1 MGEPDLEELR
11 AWSEQV
17 ATFFASMAGWPP
29 ITGRVLGWLMVC
41 DPAEQSAADIVEAT
55 GASRASLTST
65 MRMLVASGMVR
76 RLTRAGG
83 RTTYFRIDDNAWS
96 QVLRQRFQLVAAFA
110 KITGD
115 GVQLLGE
122 GSPRSA
128 RVRAA
133 HDIFRWFDQEIEPLW
148 RRYEAGR

>member
-1 MGEPDLEELR
+1 
-11 AWSEQV
+11 V

-41 DPAEQSAADIVEAT
+41 DPAEQSAADIVAAT

-65 MRMLVASGMVR
+65 MRMLTAAGMVR

-83 RTTYFRIDDNAWS
+83 RTTYYRVDDTAWS
-96 QVLRQRFQLVAAFA
+96 EVLRQRFQLVAAFS
-110 KITGD
+110 KITGE
-115 GVQLLGE
+115 GMEMLGAD
-122 GSPRSA
+122 SPRSA

-148 RRYEAGR
+148 RRYEEER